1 MSSTSNLA
9 QAPLILVIEDHET
22 TARMLA
28 TILRSAGYNTLVAH
42 NAADGLAKAATIKPA
57 VAVIDIHLPDLNG
70 LILASQLR
78 HLLGPQVPLL
88 VCSGDTSLETLR
100 SLPHVGATYFLSK
113 PTNSARL
120 LEVIRTWVP
129 TPPGPTLATA

>member
-1 MSSTSNLA
+1 MSVTVDGVT
-9 QAPLILVIEDHET
+9 PVILVIEDHET

-28 TILRSAGYNTLVAH
+28 SILRSAGYNTVVAH
-42 NAADGLAKAATIKPA
+42 SATEGLAKAVSAKPA

-78 HLLGPQVPLL
+78 QLLGPDVPLL

-100 SLPHVGATYFLSK
+100 SLTHVGATYFLSK
-113 PTNSARL
+113 PTNSSRL
-120 LEVIRTWVP
+120 LEVIRTWIP
-129 TPPGPTLATA
+129 TPPGPTLATAS